1 MAHDLML
8 PEGVTSSLQYSKLIV
23 PPIQWWLVL
32 QGLEICKNFDAAS
45 AEIYYHTWGLVGLQ
59 GCLATS
65 FNRSVAAAGMS
76 LLLNFTISQ
85 KVGSLFRICMWW
97 LPSLAAP
104 QSLRLILCDS
114 TLVLSP
120 LWFTVLCRHRPHRG
134 TWYSASTLCSW
145 NPHDF
150 CSLVNVNGRSN
161 CFGPHLLKLCCVHN
175 GGLLCE
181 TLGGLSEHQWSPF
194 GYPVQVKP
202 QTFQFAKIVTSGAL
216 SSNSINFPSDA
227 KFG

>member
-1 MAHDLML
+1 MGCHLGEQVKSLDSDISLPMLMAHDLML

-120 LWFTVLCRHRPHRG
+120 LWFTVLCRHRPHRVRG
-134 TWYSASTLCSW
+134 TPRPHCAAGIHMISAL
-145 NPHDF
+145 
-150 CSLVNVNGRSN
+150 
-161 CFGPHLLKLCCVHN
+161 
-175 GGLLCE
+175 
-181 TLGGLSEHQWSPF
+181 
-194 GYPVQVKP
+194 
-202 QTFQFAKIVTSGAL
+202 
-216 SSNSINFPSDA
+216 
-227 KFG
+227 